1 MKILLLCAALI
12 SPVIAQQLPNADLL
26 NQPPRP
32 ATAANCPKVDDWSTP
47 AEKSCY
53 RTTPRYDETMAYVRR
68 VAAAAPKQI
77 KVESIGKTGQGRELV
92 SIIVS
97 KDGVFDPTALHKAD
111 RPIVYIQNAI
121 HAGEM
126 DGKDASLALLRDIVI
141 TKSRASLIDRA
152 VLVLIPIYN
161 ADGHEFFGPY
171 NRINQNGP
179 EQMGW
184 RTNARQL
191 NLNRDYM
198 KADAPETRAF
208 LQAWNRWLP
217 DFFIDDHVTDGA
229 DYQYDITYF
238 LDTDNT
244 TYPELADWLHATFTP
259 ELESKVNA
267 TGHMISPYI
276 DFIGLTADTG
286 LTTQQSPPRFATG
299 YINLQNRPSMLVEM
313 HMLKDYRT
321 RVTGNYETLRAVL
334 EIVNRGA
341 DKIIRMNR
349 AADAATVAAGRA
361 HHSELPIVLE
371 PSGDKVPFHYKGY
384 KWTVEKSEVS
394 GGNWVRYTHDPIEID
409 IPRLLG
415 LKSVRTATIPAAY
428 IVPAEWTPIIDILT
442 AHGLQLRRTSALWSG
457 EVDAYRCET
466 PAWQQQ
472 PFEAHHLASWPKEHQ
487 GKSGNGCTL
496 VREKMSFPAGSVV
509 VPMDQRAAKIAM
521 HFLEPEAPDSAVV
534 WGYFDTVFEQKEYGE
549 AYVLEKLAREML
561 ARDPKLK
568 AEYEQKVASDPSFT
582 NSYARLNW
590 FYRRSPWWDDRVG
603 LIPVGKL
610 QTLDGIPLAK

>member
-1 MKILLLCAALI
+1 MKTLVACFALLCSA
-12 SPVIAQQLPNADLL
+12 VAQQLPNVDLL

-32 ATAANCPKVDDWSTP
+32 ATAAECPKVDEWSTP

-126 DGKDASLALLRDIVI
+126 DGKDASLALLRDIVVA
-141 TKSRASLIDRA
+141 KSRASLIDRA
-152 VLVLIPIYN
+152 VLVITPIYN

-208 LQAWNRWLP
+208 LMAWNRWLP

-238 LDTDNT
+238 FDTDNS
-244 TYPELADWLHATFTP
+244 TYPQLAEWIHTAFTP

-267 TGHMISPYI
+267 TTHLISPYI
-276 DFIGLTADTG
+276 DFIGQTPDTG
-286 LTTQQSPPRFATG
+286 LTTQQNPPRFATA
-299 YINLQNRPSMLVEM
+299 YVNLQNRPSMLVEM

-321 RVTGNYETLRAVL
+321 RVTGNYETVRAVL
-334 EIVNRGA
+334 EIVNRDA
-341 DKIIRMNR
+341 DKIIKLNR
-349 AADAATVAAGRA
+349 AADEATIEAGRA
-361 HHSELPIVLE
+361 HHSEFPIVLE
-371 PSGDKVPFHYKGY
+371 PSGEKDKFHYKGY
-384 KWTVEKSEVS
+384 KWTVEKSDVS
-394 GGNWVRYTHDPIEID
+394 GGKWGRYLHEPIEIH
-409 IPRLLG
+409 IPRLTS
-415 LKSVRTATIPAAY
+415 LKPVRSASIPAAY
-428 IVPAEWTPIIDILT
+428 IIPAEWTPIIDILS
-442 AHGLQLRRTSALWSG
+442 AHGLQLRRTSGAWSG
-457 EVDAYRCET
+457 EVEVYRCET

-472 PFEAHHLASWPKEHQ
+472 PFEAHHLASWPKDNRD
-487 GKSGNGCTL
+487 KDGNACHS
-496 VREKMSFPAGSVV
+496 VRQKMNFPAGSVV

-521 HFLEPEAPDSAVV
+521 HFLEPEAPDSAVA

-549 AYVLEKLAREML
+549 SYVLENLA
-561 ARDPKLK
+561 
-568 AEYEQKVASDPSFT
+568 
-582 NSYARLNW
+582 
-590 FYRRSPWWDDRVG
+590 
-603 LIPVGKL
+603 
-610 QTLDGIPLAK
+610 

>member
-1 MKILLLCAALI
+1 MKTLVFCFALFCSAA
-12 SPVIAQQLPNADLL
+12 AQQLPNADLL

-32 ATAANCPKVDDWSTP
+32 ATARECPKIDEWSTP

-53 RTTPRYDETMAYVRR
+53 RTTPRYDETMAYIRR
-68 VAAAAPKQI
+68 IAAAAPKQVKI
-77 KVESIGKTGQGRELV
+77 ESIGKTGQGRDLI

-97 KDGVFDPTALHKAD
+97 KDAVFDPAALHKAD

-126 DGKDASLALLRDIVI
+126 DGKDASLALLRDIVV
-141 TKSRASLIDRA
+141 TRSRAALIDRA
-152 VLVLIPIYN
+152 VLVIIPIYN

-198 KADAPETRAF
+198 KADASETRAF
-208 LQAWNRWLP
+208 LHAWNEWLP

-244 TYPELADWLHATFTP
+244 TYPQLADWIHTAFTP

-267 TGHMISPYI
+267 TGHFISPYI
-276 DFIGLTADTG
+276 DFIGQTPDTG

-299 YINLQNRPSMLVEM
+299 YVNLQNRPSMLVEM

-321 RVTGNYETLRAVL
+321 RVSGNYETLRAVL
-334 EIVNRGA
+334 EIVNRDA
-341 DKIIRMNR
+341 DKIIKLNR
-349 AADAATVAAGRA
+349 AADAATVSAGRD
-361 HHSELPIVLE
+361 HRTELPIVLE
-371 PSGDKVPFHYKGY
+371 PSGNKEQFHYKGY
-384 KWTVEKSEVS
+384 KWTVEKSDIT
-394 GGNWVRYTHDPIEID
+394 GGNWVRYSHEPIEID

-415 LKSVRTATIPAAY
+415 LKPVRSATIPAAY
-428 IVPAEWTPIIDILT
+428 IVPAEWTPIIEVLS
-442 AHGLQLRRTSALWSG
+442 AHGLQLRRTSASWSG
-457 EVDAYRCET
+457 EVETYRCET

-472 PFEAHHLASWPKEHQ
+472 PFEGHHLASWPKDN
-487 GKSGNGCTL
+487 NGCKV
-496 VREKMSFPAGSVV
+496 VREKMSFPANSVV

-549 AYVLEKLAREML
+549 SYVLEKLAREML

-568 AEYEQKVASDPSFT
+568 AEYDQKLASDPSFT
-582 NSYARLNW
+582 NPYARLNW

-610 QTLDGIPLAK
+610 QSLDGISFAN